1 MSIRNLKHAYE
12 FSRQKSTLS
21 QESEIDSNQ
30 LESAQIDLSQL
41 SLNSSSK
48 TTQNNFM
55 EESTVDI
62 VIAATAVEH
71 FSKHPSIKLFGGIKT
86 KMPSGAS
93 KTPKVRPPKGEPG
106 GGGW

>member
-1 MSIRNLKHAYE
+1 MS
-12 FSRQKSTLS
+12 QKSTQVKS
-21 QESEIDSNQ
+21 
-30 LESAQIDLSQL
+30 SQL
-41 SLNSSSK
+41 SLNSRSK

-62 VIAATAVEH
+62 VIATAAVEH

-86 KMPSGAS
+86 KMPLGAP

-106 GGGW
+106 